1 MSSLE
6 FEVVHANG
14 TYTGA
19 DGEEK
24 TRWMK
29 VGVIFKSDKGS
40 YTMKLEA
47 IPTRRN
53 EQGELWL
60 NLFVPQK
67 REQKPAPQQQGFREA
82 PQEAG
87 FSDPDIPF

>member
-14 TYTGA
+14 TYTDQEGQ
-19 DGEEK
+19 EK

-67 REQKPAPQQQGFREA
+67 REQKPAQQGGFRDS
-82 PQEAG
+82 PQTPK
-87 FSDPDIPF
+87 DDKMPDW